1 VLNEIV
7 AEVLPGGTAASGL
20 PQEWDGPVATAT
32 A

>member
-7 AEVLPGGTAASGL
+7 AEVLPDGSGAPAL
-20 PQEWDGPVATAT
+20 PETWDGRVASAH